1 MISVNGMKIPLFLLL
16 LIILYKS
23 FECDQEMT
31 RKNGK
36 VIYHANFVVVE
47 KEQQPWYSGRGNV
60 RPWKVCV
67 CWKGRLFMLSLYAIP
82 STAA

>member
-1 MISVNGMKIPLFLLL
+1 MISVNGMKIPLLLLL

-36 VIYHANFVVVE
+36 VIATRMIT
-47 KEQQPWYSGRGNV
+47 PILW
-60 RPWKVCV
+60 
-67 CWKGRLFMLSLYAIP
+67 
-82 STAA
+82 